1 MHIISNS
8 KLHDIFVVEKVES
21 RLWVTKRVKQESARR
36 QRVPELLTRP
46 KYLPS
51 GEGWR
56 WTRTRKGSKWKFV
69 RKTPTNQAALLFD
82 DFGELCLRTMR
93 SGKDFETRT
102 SIWKV
107 REPGCYGLR
116 DQSRAKMAKSSRA
129 VKRERKKVSSF
140 DSPVPTFLHSRDALR
155 SLLRLLLWQDWFH
168 EFVMC
173 STQDEWSFDR
183 RVTFV
188 EISTLLYTC
197 EYVPVPP

>member
-1 MHIISNS
+1 MDAH
-8 KLHDIFVVEKVES
+8 EE
-21 RLWVTKRVKQESARR
+21 RR
-36 QRVPELLTRP
+36 
-46 KYLPS
+46 
-51 GEGWR
+51 
-56 WTRTRKGSKWKFV
+56 SKWKFV

-93 SGKDFETRT
+93 SRKDFETRT

-129 VKRERKKVSSF
+129 VKRERKKKVSPF
-140 DSPVPTFLHSRDALR
+140 DSPVPTFLHPRNALR

-183 RVTFV
+183 RVTFE
-188 EISTLLYTC
+188 EISTSLYLDMFVC
-197 EYVPVPP
+197 HLNRKAEYYEWFR